1 MKPKDSSLNH
11 NHTLILEVK
20 NLSKIYRSKAGEVRA
35 LDKIN
40 MTVNKSE
47 FLAILGPSGSGKST
61 LLNMI
66 GAFDKPTSGKVF
78 IRGIDIFSSNEVQL
92 AKIRNR
98 LIGFVF
104 QSFNLIN
111 RTTVQKNVELPAI
124 FAGMD
129 KKLRSRRALE
139 LLKALGIRNK
149 AGFTPP
155 FLSGGQQQRVA
166 IARALMNNPAIILA
180 DEPTGN
186 LDSRTSGEVARLL
199 GRLTKEFGTTVV
211 AVTHSPELAKE
222 ADRIITIHDGKI
234 MTSE

>member
-66 GAFDKPTSGKVF
+66 GAFDKPTSGRVF

-129 KKLRSRRALE
+129 KKLRSRR
-139 LLKALGIRNK
+139 
-149 AGFTPP
+149 
-155 FLSGGQQQRVA
+155 
-166 IARALMNNPAIILA
+166 
-180 DEPTGN
+180 
-186 LDSRTSGEVARLL
+186 
-199 GRLTKEFGTTVV
+199 
-211 AVTHSPELAKE
+211 
-222 ADRIITIHDGKI
+222 
-234 MTSE
+234 